1 MEEFSEKLG
10 IQKQIHFLGYRSD
23 VPQLYQAADAF
34 ALPSLREGLSRSL
47 MEAMASGLPCI
58 VSNIRGNWDLIEH
71 GQGGYLCNTQNV
83 EDVLNAMSVLFKASK
98 EGKETG
104 KINMQKVKAFDR
116 DSVIRKMTHIYQK
129 IGE

>member
-1 MEEFSEKLG
+1 
-10 IQKQIHFLGYRSD
+10 
-23 VPQLYQAADAF
+23 
-34 ALPSLREGLSRSL
+34 